1 MRKKNMKILIPFFM
15 SLIFLTG
22 CQKAPETANDDEIL
36 RAKGNVESTV
46 EDIVGGETET
56 PSMGSKA
63 GNSEMVD
70 LVIGDGEN
78 RMKIEAEIKAVPET
92 VNVLTAQADSSLNE
106 EKLREFLEPR
116 GTVEDITQKMLD
128 EMAAEEERVRKIDE
142 ELGQGSSIVYTATIG
157 DDSYIALTDGNQKA
171 IFSGKVH
178 VTYEDA
184 QLRDKYLTTV
194 QQDAQELNLKDPEA
208 GAAAF
213 SLQDAKET
221 LLKKCS
227 ILGIEDVFI
236 NRAYYYEKDG
246 FIGYEVWFVPVMD
259 GINVAYSFGQNHI
272 ERIYPNGSAWIS
284 TEGIVSINLYE
295 FCMEQVFAKEEG
307 KVISWDKLQE
317 ILKTYVEDGS
327 LQCREGAPFTTV
339 ELVYYPELTDG
350 KAKFVP
356 MWNLH
361 MELAD
366 YIDYC
371 ADHDED
377 IIWNI
382 YIDGITG
389 ELIEAE

>member
-1 MRKKNMKILIPFFM
+1 MKILIPFFM
-15 SLIFLTG
+15 SLILLTG
-22 CQKAPETANDDEIL
+22 CQKAPEAANDDEIL

-46 EDIVGGETET
+46 EDIIKEETET
-56 PSMGSKA
+56 ASGISEVKD
-63 GNSEMVD
+63 GEMVD

-92 VNVLTAQADSSLNE
+92 VNVLTAQADSRLNE
-106 EKLREFLEPR
+106 EMLREFLEPQ
-116 GTVEDITQKMLD
+116 GAVEDITQKMLD

-157 DDSYIALTDGNQKA
+157 DDSYIALTDGNRKA

-178 VTYEDA
+178 VTYEDT

-194 QQDAQELNLKDPEA
+194 QQDAQELNIKDPEA

-213 SLQDAKET
+213 SLQDAKEI

-227 ILGIEDVFI
+227 PLGIEDVFI
-236 NRAYYYEKDG
+236 NRAYCYEKDG
-246 FIGYEVWFVPVMD
+246 FTGYEVWFVPVMG
-259 GINVAYSFGQNHI
+259 GINIAYSFGQHDI

-284 TEGIVSINLYE
+284 AEGIASINLYE
-295 FCMEQVFAKEEG
+295 FCMEQVSAKEEG
-307 KVISWDKLQE
+307 EVISWDKLQE

-327 LQCREGAPFTTV
+327 LQCREWAPFTTV
-339 ELVYYPELTDG
+339 ELVYYPELTGD
-350 KAKFVP
+350 KARFVP

-361 MELAD
+361 MELRD
-366 YIDYC
+366 HIDYVVE
-371 ADHDED
+371 HDED
-377 IIWNI
+377 TVWNI